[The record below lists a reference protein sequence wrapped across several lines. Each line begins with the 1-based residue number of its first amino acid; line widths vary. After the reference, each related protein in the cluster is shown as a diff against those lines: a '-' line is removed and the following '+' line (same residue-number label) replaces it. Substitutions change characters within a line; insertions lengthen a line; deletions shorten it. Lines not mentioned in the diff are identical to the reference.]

1 MLQFN
6 MSDDCLFL
14 ILFMNFDLIFV
25 FQFAGFLYFE
35 IDLLPIIAQS
45 RRFSS
50 RQVELMKLGMGSMA
64 LG

>member
-1 MLQFN
+1 
-6 MSDDCLFL
+6 
-14 ILFMNFDLIFV
+14 MNFDLIFV